1 VSPNP
6 ILIIIV
12 ILGALELWRRWR
24 ERGENEEYYRLEVWQ
39 RVTVAVVYLGLIAVL
54 ALAVSATHVER
65 TF

>member
-1 VSPNP
+1 
-6 ILIIIV
+6 
-12 ILGALELWRRWR
+12 
-24 ERGENEEYYRLEVWQ
+24 VWQ